1 MAKTE
6 IRMTGSGGQGVI
18 MGTIILA
25 EAAFEDGKQ
34 VVQCQAYGP
43 EARGGSSKAETI
55 VSDEKITYT
64 KVLQPDLLLSLTQ
77 VSLNKYIG
85 CLKPDAIVVVDSE
98 ITVPE
103 DVEKA
108 HKIYKLPILEGATE
122 VIKNHMSA
130 NIISVGVVNQIMNVA
145 TRESVEAAVLNHVPK
160 GTEETN
166 LKALHYGAQLAKEYK
181 F

>member
-1 MAKTE
+1 MAKIE

-55 VSDEKITYT
+55 ISDEKITYT
-64 KVLQPDLLLSLTQ
+64 KVLLPDLLLSLTQ

-85 CLKPDAIVVVDSE
+85 SLKPDAILVVDSE

-103 DVEKA
+103 EVEKT
-108 HKIYKLPILEGATE
+108 HKVYKLPILESATE

-130 NIISVGVVNQIMNVA
+130 NIISVGVVNQLMGVA
-145 TRESVEAAVLNHVPK
+145 SQEAIEKAVLNHVPK

-166 LKALHYGAQLAKEYK
+166 LKALHYGEKLAREYQ